1 MPEPRRAIDAFS
13 GAGGLSLGLAG
24 AGLAVAVAFDN
35 NLYAV
40 ETYRTNFRHPIL
52 HADARKLSAADL
64 LRAGGITRE
73 DVLLLAGGPPCQGFS
88 VQRRGEDRDDRNDLI
103 FEFLRLILELRPPF
117 FLMEN
122 VPGLKNR
129 RGEAYLA
136 EFIDRVRR
144 SGYVV
149 HEATLN
155 AADYGVPQIRKR
167 LFVVGELA
175 EALGAFRFPR
185 PSHSDE
191 TSVTVGMALKDLPS
205 PPADYSPHPAIA
217 NHQKSRMS
225 ELNLLRIWHVPQG
238 GGWEH
243 IPQELRVPCH
253 EPGAAKIGHRYVYGR
268 LDWEKPAATITAK
281 FDSFTRGK
289 FAHPLE
295 DRSVT
300 LREGA
305 RLQSFADD
313 FVFRGPK
320 EEIAAQ
326 IGNAVPPLL
335 ARALGTAILE
345 AYAARNGRRVLESS
359 GQIALF

>member
-1 MPEPRRAIDAFS
+1 MPEPRRVIDAFS
-13 GAGGLSLGLAG
+13 GAGGLSFGLAA
-24 AGLAVAVAFDN
+24 AGLDVAVAFDSN
-35 NLYAV
+35 PHAV
-40 ETYRTNFRHPIL
+40 ETYGVNFRHRIL
-52 HADARKLSAADL
+52 RVDARKLSAADL
-64 LRAGGITRE
+64 LRTGEIIRE

-103 FEFLRLILELRPPF
+103 FEFLRLILELHPPF

-129 RGEAYLA
+129 RGEAYLTG
-136 EFIDRVRR
+136 FIDRVRR
-144 SGYVV
+144 LGYVV
-149 HEATLN
+149 HKETLN

-175 EALGAFRFPR
+175 EGLGAFRFPR
-185 PSHSDE
+185 PSHSEE
-191 TSVTVGMALKDLPS
+191 TWVTVGMALKDLPS
-205 PPADYSPHPAIA
+205 PPADYSPHPTIA

-225 ELNLLRIWHVPQG
+225 RLNLFRISHVPQG

-243 IPQELRVPCH
+243 IPQQLRVPCH
-253 EPGAAKIGHRYVYGR
+253 GPGAAKIGHRYVYGR
-268 LDWEKPAATITAK
+268 LDWEKPSATITAK

-295 DRSVT
+295 DRSLT

-305 RLQSFADD
+305 RLQCFPDD
-313 FVFRGPK
+313 FVFHGPK

-326 IGNAVPPLL
+326 IGNAVPPPL

-345 AYAARNGRRVLESS
+345 AYEARNGRGVLEPT
-359 GQIALF
+359 GQIAFF